1 MPFANEVFYP
11 QNIPSYF
18 SDVFFQSLG
27 MLSVYQQ
34 DLEVKYTS
42 SASLTIFFQETTCVK
57 LTENEKVSGVSPAH

>member
-34 DLEVKYTS
+34 DPEVK
-42 SASLTIFFQETTCVK
+42 
-57 LTENEKVSGVSPAH
+57 